1 MILDMGPVGLRVA
14 DNLARLREQRGL
26 SLTQLARRLAAA
38 GRPIPVLGL
47 RRLEELK
54 RRVDVDD
61 LVAFAAVFDVPAE
74 RLLSE
79 KLSLTWTIEGR
90 VA

>member
-1 MILDMGPVGLRVA
+1 
-14 DNLARLREQRGL
+14 
-26 SLTQLARRLAAA
+26 
-38 GRPIPVLGL
+38 VLGL

-74 RLLSE
+74 QLLSE
-79 KLSLTWTIEGR
+79 KLSLTWTIEGE